1 MSFPVGEIHW
11 PMRGCCEAEWQNIV
25 PIWPA
30 ESANNAVL
38 FEMGSTVGRVWLAR
52 PDIPHKPTPTYKN
65 KDIDKF
71 VKACVG
77 GGEQDASVKREK
89 KIVHKHAQYFYD

>member
-1 MSFPVGEIHW
+1 MNVMSFPVGEIHW

-38 FEMGSTVGRVWLAR
+38 FEMGLTVSWIWLVR
-52 PDIPHKPTPTYKN
+52 PDVPCKPTPVYKKEGDYSFTMKLEN
-65 KDIDKF
+65 QCSFI
-71 VKACVG
+71 
-77 GGEQDASVKREK
+77 EQ
-89 KIVHKHAQYFYD
+89 HYTP